1 MLAPWTWL
9 SRDRAQA
16 PCMKFTQTCKSFIY
30 QAFSVKMTFFTL
42 LLTLDFVLVTNPKKE
57 LG

>member
-1 MLAPWTWL
+1 MLAPRTWL

-30 QAFSVKMTFFTL
+30 QAFSVKMTFFAFI
-42 LLTLDFVLVTNPKKE
+42 LTIVFVLVTNAKKE